1 MVAGKVKTT
10 GEIYK
15 HKMQVIEGIP
25 QQEPSSLSPVEETES
40 REDDLS
46 TSAMPA
52 MPPLDA
58 SLQPQQREGVEGQ
71 GEGEG
76 EGKQGEGQGKG
87 EGEGEQGEGQGE
99 GEQGEGGGNEGESS
113 GGGEREGER
122 ASEEEVGEAGG
133 GEGTTEQ

>member
-58 SLQPQQREGVEGQ
+58 SLLPQQREGVEGQ

-76 EGKQGEGQGKG
+76 EGKQG

-122 ASEEEVGEAGG
+122 ASEEEGEAGG